1 MRFQLYTSKPRA
13 VAPNLVALQH
23 PGLAALPTVLVCPL
37 RAGMSRTPVR
47 VEVRW
52 NEKRFIVACDLI
64 RPVNRQLLR
73 AVGELDEAT
82 SRAILST
89 FLRLLPG

>member
-1 MRFQLYTSKPRA
+1 MRLSLYTSKVGA
-13 VAPNLVALQH
+13 ADPNLVALQH
-23 PGLAALPTVLVCPL
+23 PGFFALPTVLVCPL